1 MARKKMG
8 RSLPSAELATQHPR
22 DRTEHVA
29 GLSPN
34 PATNL
39 LAADIAMR
47 IASQAM
53 RHLAEKGMLSRRY
66 GKGGADAIVSK
77 RSLSAS
83 LAGYA
88 LTRVATRSVP
98 VRCWLAAVSLPKRCS
113 TGPGRKRRPA
123 VRATRRWPK
132 RPRNNQLS
140 VALRLPSAAKRRVW
154 RNTTNCSAAG

>member
-8 RSLPSAELATQHPR
+8 RSLPSGELATQRPR

-98 VRCWLAAVSLPKRCS
+98 GAVLVGGGLLAKTLFDRTRSKKAS
-113 TGPGRKRRPA
+113 RRA
-123 VRATRRWPK
+123 GDKT
-132 RPRNNQLS
+132 L
-140 VALRLPSAAKRRVW
+140 AK
-154 RNTTNCSAAG
+154 TTKE

>member
-1 MARKKMG
+1 MG

-47 IASQAM
+47 IGSQAM

-98 VRCWLAAVSLPKRCS
+98 GAVLVGGGLLAKTLFDRTRSKKAS
-113 TGPGRKRRPA
+113 RRA
-123 VRATRRWPK
+123 GDKT
-132 RPRNNQLS
+132 L
-140 VALRLPSAAKRRVW
+140 AK
-154 RNTTNCSAAG
+154 TTKE